1 MFMLRWFIFFWCIYT
16 LRVLNTFFVN
26 SELEY
31 VPHILTT
38 LYSFSFLI
46 NELGHH
52 FINFSYLINLNESYF
67 TLLNYLIF
75 LNYKIYGNVNY
86 DGYWLAFL
94 KMDSQEN
101 WIFINFLLKNFNL
114 LFNSYLY
121 PLNNFFNELLFSS
134 KNLDFLI
141 HEYIYSVHLIY
152 ITKTIM
158 FSDFFSFQYF
168 YDYFFDC
175 FKSLTMNIKK

>member
-1 MFMLRWFIFFWCIYT
+1 MVWENGFFLIADSFC
-16 LRVLNTFFVN
+16 N
-26 SELEY
+26 SVDINFENM
-31 VPHILTT
+31 
-38 LYSFSFLI
+38 SFSFLI

-101 WIFINFLLKNFNL
+101 
-114 LFNSYLY
+114 
-121 PLNNFFNELLFSS
+121 
-134 KNLDFLI
+134 
-141 HEYIYSVHLIY
+141 
-152 ITKTIM
+152 
-158 FSDFFSFQYF
+158 
-168 YDYFFDC
+168 
-175 FKSLTMNIKK
+175 